1 MTDENTRLE
10 AVRALLDDEVARD
23 VRTNWETI
31 FSNESLT
38 PDTQSGQFKKQF
50 YDLLITEM
58 EEGYQRLDKVRREKR
73 RRAGR
78 SGGYIPPQ
86 MRINGGI
93 GRFLFACFKWHDL
106 SLATQTAGIEAK
118 GLEDIAEAFG
128 FRIDPAENERQ
139 FLKPEERQKVINK
152 EKDRDYNKWLFGM
165 VIAGFSGMIVVLIGY
180 ARRQGWL

>member
-58 EEGYQRLDKVRREKR
+58 E
-73 RRAGR
+73 
-78 SGGYIPPQ
+78 
-86 MRINGGI
+86 
-93 GRFLFACFKWHDL
+93 
-106 SLATQTAGIEAK
+106 TAGIEAK

-128 FRIDPAENERQ
+128 FRIDPAENKRQ